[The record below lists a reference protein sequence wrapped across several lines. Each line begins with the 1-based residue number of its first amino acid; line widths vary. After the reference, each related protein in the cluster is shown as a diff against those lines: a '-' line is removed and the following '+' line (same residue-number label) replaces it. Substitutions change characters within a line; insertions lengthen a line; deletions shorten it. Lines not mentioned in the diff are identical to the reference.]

1 MTLLWW
7 HWDILWW
14 RCFYTA
20 SEAGWEQTKVS
31 CCGFSNSSLECV
43 LPLLL
48 KILSYPVELEYAGLK
63 LHWCL
68 QELLPTKLAVSE
80 YIGEY
85 MWMTWS
91 WVSCS
96 QICLTLTR
104 APGNH
109 SLSVTEQ
116 NRCIL
121 SCSLCMFTERKH
133 CVATC
138 NQHPVCNGKI
148 SKMTMNPFKLEKDEK
163 THHKQSWYLT
173 YYSLCFDSI
182 QCLGS
187 LAEQMLEMIQHC
199 D

>member
-1 MTLLWW
+1 
-7 HWDILWW
+7 
-14 RCFYTA
+14 
-20 SEAGWEQTKVS
+20 
-31 CCGFSNSSLECV
+31 
-43 LPLLL
+43 
-48 KILSYPVELEYAGLK
+48 
-63 LHWCL
+63 
-68 QELLPTKLAVSE
+68 
-80 YIGEY
+80 

-187 LAEQMLEMIQHC
+187 LAERMLEMIQLVVLWLDPGPRSRTCIKEHAQWQRDLSMRIRQTTIRIAGIRTYPKLAEQVHGSRPC
-199 D
+199 LRSDLKGLPDSRDSDSEGRPLVTMELPW